1 MAYRAFKYQY
11 TFEQRI
17 KESTRILSKY
27 PDRIPVICEKS
38 KSSGNLPTI
47 DKTKFLVP
55 WDLTV
60 ANFIFIVRK
69 RLNLRS
75 EDAIFLFIGN
85 NIMSTSCVIG
95 EIYRYNKEED
105 GFLYIQYSKENT
117 FG

>member
-1 MAYRAFKYQY
+1 MAKRSFKYQY
-11 TFEQRI
+11 TLEQRI

-27 PDRIPVICEKS
+27 PDRIPIICEKS
-38 KSSGNLPTI
+38 KTFDNLPTI
-47 DKTKFLVP
+47 DKSKFLVP

-69 RLNLRS
+69 RLNLRA
-75 EDAIFLFIGN
+75 EEAIFLFIGD
-85 NIMSTSCVIG
+85 NIMSSSTIIG
-95 EIYRYNKEED
+95 EIYRHKKEDD

>member
-1 MAYRAFKYQY
+1 MTFCSFKKKY
-11 TFEQRI
+11 TFEQRL

-27 PDRIPVICEKS
+27 PDRVPIICEKS
-38 KSSGNLPTI
+38 KSGGALPPI

-69 RLNLRS
+69 RLNLRP
-75 EDAIFLFIGN
+75 EEAIFLYIGD
-85 NIMSTSCVIG
+85 NIMSSSCVIG
-95 EIYRYNKEED
+95 EIYRYNKEAD
-105 GFLYIQYSKENT
+105 GFLYIHYSKENT

>member
-1 MAYRAFKYQY
+1 MAKRPFKNQY
-11 TFEQRI
+11 TLEERI

-27 PDRIPVICEKS
+27 PDRIPIICEKS
-38 KSSGNLPTI
+38 KSSGLLPSI

-69 RLNLRS
+69 RLNLRA
-75 EDAIFLFIGN
+75 EEAIFLFIGD
-85 NIMSTSCVIG
+85 NIMSSSTIIG
-95 EIYRYNKEED
+95 EIYRHKKEDD

>member
-1 MAYRAFKYQY
+1 MAKRPFKNQY
-11 TFEQRI
+11 TLEERI

-27 PDRIPVICEKS
+27 PDRIPIICEKS
-38 KSSGNLPTI
+38 KSSGLLPSI

-60 ANFIFIVRK
+60 AN
-69 RLNLRS
+69 
-75 EDAIFLFIGN
+75 EAIFLFIGD
-85 NIMSTSCVIG
+85 NIMSSSTIIG
-95 EIYRYNKEED
+95 EIYRHKKEDD

>member
-1 MAYRAFKYQY
+1 MARRAFKNQY
-11 TFEQRI
+11 TLEERT

-38 KSSGNLPTI
+38 KFTVGLPTI
-47 DKTKFLVP
+47 DKSKFLVP
-55 WDLTV
+55 WDLTI

-69 RLNLRS
+69 RLNLRP
-75 EDAIFLFIGN
+75 EEAIFLFVGD
-85 NIMSTSCVIG
+85 NIMASSCVIG

-105 GFLYIQYSKENT
+105 GFLYIQYTKENT